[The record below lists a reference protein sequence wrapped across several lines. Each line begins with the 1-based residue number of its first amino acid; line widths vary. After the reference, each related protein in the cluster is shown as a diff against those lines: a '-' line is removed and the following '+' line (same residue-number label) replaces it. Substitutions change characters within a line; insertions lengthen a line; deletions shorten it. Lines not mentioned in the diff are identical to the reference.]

1 MTTIIA
7 TSKPVR
13 THIVSDQY
21 GIDSHKLAYHPARV
35 AQLIEVGDDWEKA
48 KEVFCDNWDNSKK
61 GLELVIA
68 MVKNPIVK
76 LIVNIVIA
84 VGDGIQ
90 SKICVEKK

>member
-1 MTTIIA
+1 MNLNKLTDIENVTLDLSA
-7 TSKPVR
+7 E
-13 THIVSDQY
+13 
-21 GIDSHKLAYHPARV
+21 HK
-35 AQLIEVGDDWEKA
+35 GEKA
-48 KEVFCDNWDNSKK
+48 KEVFCENWDNSKK
-61 GLELVIA
+61 GLELVIV